1 MFSRSSPRAQM
12 RPSLPEITGWRFGRG
27 LPCAHQ
33 ADDRIAG
40 GKMSHE
46 PDEAAEGAS
55 RVRLLSRVSVRAVIL
70 ALLFSVA
77 ASGVLAVQGN
87 QTSEG
92 QRLFQQY
99 CIGCHTI
106 GGGTLI
112 GPDLKGVTTR
122 RDPQWLVRW
131 IENPDQLRASGDPIA
146 KELDQQFPSV
156 KMPNLGLTPAQVDQI
171 VAFLGTES
179 GGQTTTTPAAA
190 PLLAGDV
197 VRGKELF
204 TGGARFSGGGP
215 ACMACHSVAGLGAL
229 GGGQLG
235 PDLTQSVNKFGEAGL
250 DAFIANPPTQTMG
263 AVWAGH
269 ALTPQERADV
279 RAFLA
284 QAAVSGRPTN
294 AVVQLALFAI
304 AGTALLLGLA
314 QLIWRKRLR
323 AVRRTMVAAA
333 RR

>member
-1 MFSRSSPRAQM
+1 MALGPA
-12 RPSLPEITGWRFGRG
+12 
-27 LPCAHQ
+27 
-33 ADDRIAG
+33 
-40 GKMSHE
+40 
-46 PDEAAEGAS
+46 EAAEGAS
-55 RVRLLSRVSVRAVIL
+55 RARLLSRVSIRAAIL
-70 ALLFSVA
+70 ALLFSIA
-77 ASGVLAVQGN
+77 ASGVLAIQGSPA
-87 QTSEG
+87 SEG
-92 QRLFQQY
+92 QQLFQQY

-106 GGGTLI
+106 GGGVLI
-112 GPDLKGVTTR
+112 GPDLRGVTDR
-122 RDPQWLVRW
+122 RDPRWLAQW
-131 IENPDQLRASGDPIA
+131 IENPDQVRASGDPIA
-146 KELDQQFPSV
+146 QELDQQFPSV

-171 VAFLGTES
+171 VAYLGTAS
-179 GGQTTTTPAAA
+179 GGLTTTTPAAA

-269 ALTPQERADV
+269 ALTSQERADV
-279 RAFLA
+279 RAFLS
-284 QAAVSGRPTN
+284 QAAVSGRPAN
-294 AVVQLALFAI
+294 AVAQLALFAI
-304 AGTALLLGLA
+304 AGAALLLGLA
-314 QLIWRKRLR
+314 QWLWRKRLR
-323 AVRRTMVAAA
+323 AVRAPLVAAA